1 MKREGVRRE
10 AELFRDLAGGQSF
23 RPGLYK
29 QAENIE
35 AVILGERGE
44 CRDGF
49 YRFHISTNMET
60 L

>member
-1 MKREGVRRE
+1 
-10 AELFRDLAGGQSF
+10 
-23 RPGLYK
+23 LYK